1 LKYPI
6 NIDNVKV
13 PQRAYIRGD
22 HLFNAVM
29 DDPLLPKKTD
39 VKDLPWTAPIR
50 TWMVSCPPAWI
61 KTGYTGNFYKLSD
74 EDKPF
79 TPRVEVLFGNY
90 IHDHNSIHVV
100 RGTQPFGSYLRG
112 HTNSGRELPEMFP
125 QRNYDFI
132 DVQHYYN
139 SDLVPGDFTEDQVYM
154 TYFGLKVLL
163 QEEFIKE
170 EDPVLCFD
178 KSWPIDKYLGED
190 VFLTPTI
197 GDVIRLWE
205 KTPYWEALR
214 RWKRFAEWGKTYEDR
229 SLALSFLKL

>member
-1 LKYPI
+1 M
-6 NIDNVKV
+6 
-13 PQRAYIRGD
+13 
-22 HLFNAVM
+22 VM
-29 DDPLLPKKTD
+29 DDPLLPKKTE
-39 VKDLPWTAPIR
+39 VKALPWTNPVR

-74 EDKPF
+74 EGKPF
-79 TPRVEVLFGNY
+79 TPRVEVLFGNH

-132 DVQHYYN
+132 DIQHYYT
-139 SDLVPGDFTEDQVYM
+139 SDLVLGDFTEDQVYM

-163 QEEFIKE
+163 QEGYIRE

-190 VFLTPTI
+190 VFLTPSV
-197 GDVIRLWE
+197 GDVLRLWKE
-205 KTPYWEALR
+205 TPYPEALR

-229 SLALSFLKL
+229 SLALSFLKV